1 MIDNN
6 SFKKSSFS
14 ENVGSCVEVAV
25 VGNGV
30 VVRDSKNPAGPVL
43 WFSAMEWTA
52 FLYGVL
58 IGEFGLSR

>member
-1 MIDNN
+1 MIDNH

-14 ENVGSCVEVAV
+14 ENAGACVEVAQ
-25 VGNGV
+25 VGDGV
-30 VVRDSKNPAGPVL
+30 VVRDSKSPAGSML

-58 IGEFGLSR
+58 VGEFGLNR

>member
-1 MIDNN
+1 MIDNH

-14 ENVGSCVEVAV
+14 GNVGSCVEVAD

-30 VVRDSKNPAGPVL
+30 VVRDSKNPAGPML

-58 IGEFGLSR
+58 VGEFGLNR

>member
-1 MIDNN
+1 MIDNH

-14 ENVGSCVEVAV
+14 ENVGSCVEVAAI
-25 VGNGV
+25 GNGV
-30 VVRDSKNPAGPVL
+30 VVRDSKNPGGPML

-58 IGEFGLSR
+58 VGEFGLNR